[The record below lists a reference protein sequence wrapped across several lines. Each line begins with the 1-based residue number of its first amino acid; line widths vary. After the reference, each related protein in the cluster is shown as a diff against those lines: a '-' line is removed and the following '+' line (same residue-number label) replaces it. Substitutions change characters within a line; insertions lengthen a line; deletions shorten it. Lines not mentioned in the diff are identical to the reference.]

1 MINSFLSLNLTF
13 FVVVFVS
20 TLFLFVGI
28 FYSKK
33 KVSLNTYLVS
43 NRNVGVFN
51 LSATLIASSLGAWIL
66 FGPPTAATWGG
77 FGSVIGYA
85 LGAAFPMTALIF
97 FGKKLRVLLP
107 KGKSLTELV
116 LKRFGKNLFKLIFS
130 LMIFYLLIFLC
141 AEVTA
146 ISKLIYYIS
155 GLDVW
160 ISATI
165 ILSFTLI
172 YVLFGGLKAT
182 IRSDGIQFIAIILL
196 FFYLIFSLFF
206 QNNNNLNLN
215 IFEENFIKFDSKSL
229 ITSFQ
234 FGFVFFIAVAATNL
248 FHQGNWQRVYAAK
261 SEKILVKSLLIS
273 FFIIFVIVLGLG
285 LTGSISKLNGLKFN
299 EDFAFFSVI
308 LNKSDIFA
316 SLIVLIFSL
325 CLTISTVDTL
335 LNSISSLTI
344 VHSKDFFNFKY
355 LKDKKLSNVILI
367 ILSILCLVIALYQL
381 SVLYLFLLADLLC
394 CACVYII
401 FKGFYQKKIYPN
413 RSFIL
418 IMIGLFS
425 GLLFFP
431 SIDFSKS
438 LLIGVIFDINSFN
451 EIFTSSLLF
460 WSFLFAFILPMI
472 FDQLFESFTGYKILS
487 TKLFSNKNKK
497 NSSSKLFS

>member
-1 MINSFLSLNLTF
+1 MIESFLSLNVA
-13 FVVVFVS
+13 FVVVVFIS

-28 FYSKK
+28 FYSRK

-43 NRNVGVFN
+43 DRNEGVFS

-85 LGAAFPMTALIF
+85 LGAAFPMILLIF
-97 FGKKLRVLLP
+97 FGKKIRLLLP

-116 LKRFGKNLFKLIFS
+116 LKKFGKNLFKLIFS
-130 LMIFYLLIFLC
+130 LMIFYLFIFLC

-146 ISKLIYYIS
+146 ISKLIHYIS
-155 GLDVW
+155 GLNIW
-160 ISATI
+160 ISASI
-165 ILSFTLI
+165 ILFFTLA

-182 IRSDGIQFIAIILL
+182 IRSDRIQFIVIILL
-196 FFYLIFSLFF
+196 FLYLIFSIFL

-215 IFEENFIKFDSKSL
+215 IFQENFIKFDKKSL
-229 ITSFQ
+229 ILSFQ

-261 SEKILVKSLLIS
+261 NEKILVKSLLIS
-273 FFIIFVIVLGLG
+273 FFIIFFIVLLMG

-299 EDFAFFSVI
+299 EDLAFFSII
-308 LNKSDIFA
+308 LNKNDILI
-316 SLIVLIFSL
+316 SLIILIFSL

-355 LKDKKLSNVILI
+355 LKDKRLSKVILI
-367 ILSILCLVIALYQL
+367 LLSIICLIISLYQF

-394 CACVYII
+394 CACVYVI
-401 FKGFYQKKIYPN
+401 FKGLYQKKINPL
-413 RSFIL
+413 RSIIL

-431 SIDFSKS
+431 NIDFSRS
-438 LLIGVIFDINSFN
+438 LLAGFIFDKSFFN
-451 EIFTSSLLF
+451 LIFFNSLLF
-460 WSFLFAFILPMI
+460 WSFLSAFLLPLISDMFVESYKKI
-472 FDQLFESFTGYKILS
+472 F
-487 TKLFSNKNKK
+487 NN
-497 NSSSKLFS
+497 

>member
-1 MINSFLSLNLTF
+1 MINSFLSLNLAF
-13 FVVVFVS
+13 SVVVFVS
-20 TLFLFVGI
+20 TLFLFIGI
-28 FYSKK
+28 FYSRKK
-33 KVSLNTYLVS
+33 ISLNTYLVS

-85 LGAAFPMTALIF
+85 LGAAFPMIALIF

-107 KGKSLTELV
+107 KGRSLTELV

-130 LMIFYLLIFLC
+130 LMIFYLFIFLC

-196 FFYLIFSLFF
+196 FFYLIFALFF

-273 FFIIFVIVLGLG
+273 FFIIFIIVLGLG

-299 EDFAFFSVI
+299 EDLAFFSII
-308 LNKSDIFA
+308 LNKSDIFV

-344 VHSKDFFNFKY
+344 VHSNDFFNFKY

-394 CACVYII
+394 CACVYVI
-401 FKGFYQKKIYPN
+401 FKGFYQKKIYPPQ
-413 RSFIL
+413 SFIL
-418 IMIGLFS
+418 IMIGLFL

-431 SIDFSKS
+431 SLDFSKS
-438 LLIGVIFDINSFN
+438 LLIGVIFDTSNFN
-451 EIFTSSLLF
+451 EIFTNSLLF
-460 WSFLFAFILPMI
+460 WSFLFATFSPMF
-472 FDQLFESFTGYKILS
+472 FDIIYRRVK
-487 TKLFSNKNKK
+487 
-497 NSSSKLFS
+497 

>member
-1 MINSFLSLNLTF
+1 MINSFLSFNLAF
-13 FVVVFVS
+13 SVVVLIS
-20 TLFLFVGI
+20 TLFLFIGI
-28 FYSKK
+28 FYSRKK
-33 KVSLNTYLVS
+33 ISLNTYLVS

-77 FGSVIGYA
+77 FGAVIGYA
-85 LGAAFPMTALIF
+85 LGAAFPMIALIF

-107 KGKSLTELV
+107 KGRSLTELV
-116 LKRFGKNLFKLIFS
+116 LKRFGKKLFKLIFS
-130 LMIFYLLIFLC
+130 LMIFYLFIFLC

-172 YVLFGGLKAT
+172 YVLFGGLRAT
-182 IRSDGIQFIAIILL
+182 IRSDGIQFITIILL
-196 FFYLIFSLFF
+196 FFYLIFALFF

-273 FFIIFVIVLGLG
+273 FFVIFVIVLGLG

-299 EDFAFFSVI
+299 EDLAFFSII
-308 LNKSDIFA
+308 LNKSDIFV
-316 SLIVLIFSL
+316 SLIMLIFSL

-367 ILSILCLVIALYQL
+367 LLSILCLVIALYQL

-394 CACVYII
+394 CACVYVI
-401 FKGFYQKKIYPN
+401 FKGFYQKRIYPN
-413 RSFIL
+413 HSFIL
-418 IMIGLFS
+418 IMTGLS
-425 GLLFFP
+425 LGLLFFP
-431 SIDFSKS
+431 SMDFSKS
-438 LLIGVIFDINSFN
+438 LLIGVIFDKSNFN
-451 EIFTSSLLF
+451 KIFTNSLLF
-460 WSFLFAFILPMI
+460 WSFLFATFSPMF
-472 FDQLFESFTGYKILS
+472 FDIIYRRVK
-487 TKLFSNKNKK
+487 
-497 NSSSKLFS
+497 

>member
-1 MINSFLSLNLTF
+1 MINSFLSLNLAF
-13 FVVVFVS
+13 SVVVFVS

-28 FYSKK
+28 FYSRK

-43 NRNVGVFN
+43 NRNVRVFN

-85 LGAAFPMTALIF
+85 LGAAFPMIALIF
-97 FGKKLRVLLP
+97 FGKKLRILLP
-107 KGKSLTELV
+107 KGRSLTELV
-116 LKRFGKNLFKLIFS
+116 LKRFGKNLFKLIFF

-160 ISATI
+160 ISSLI

-196 FFYLIFSLFF
+196 FFYLIFALFF

-215 IFEENFIKFDSKSL
+215 IFEENFIKFNSKSL

-261 SEKILVKSLLIS
+261 NDKVLVKSLLIS
-273 FFIIFVIVLGLG
+273 FFIIFIIVLGLG
-285 LTGSISKLNGLKFN
+285 LTGSISKLNDLKFN
-299 EDFAFFSVI
+299 EDLAFFSII
-308 LNKSDIFA
+308 LNKSDIFV
-316 SLIVLIFSL
+316 SLIVLTFSL

-394 CACVYII
+394 CACVYVI

-418 IMIGLFS
+418 IMIGLFL

-438 LLIGVIFDINSFN
+438 LLIGVIFDKSNFN
-451 EIFTSSLLF
+451 EIFTNSLLF
-460 WSFLFAFILPMI
+460 WSFLFATFSPMF
-472 FDQLFESFTGYKILS
+472 FDTIYRRIK
-487 TKLFSNKNKK
+487 
-497 NSSSKLFS
+497 

>member
-1 MINSFLSLNLTF
+1 MINSFLSLNF
-13 FVVVFVS
+13 AFSVVVFVS
-20 TLFLFVGI
+20 TLFLFIGI
-28 FYSKK
+28 FYSRK

-85 LGAAFPMTALIF
+85 LGAAFPMIALIF

-107 KGKSLTELV
+107 KGRSLTELV
-116 LKRFGKNLFKLIFS
+116 LKRFGKKLFKLIFS
-130 LMIFYLLIFLC
+130 LMIFYLFIFLC
-141 AEVTA
+141 AEITA

-215 IFEENFIKFDSKSL
+215 IFEENFIKFDNKSL

-273 FFIIFVIVLGLG
+273 FFIIFIIVLGLG

-299 EDFAFFSVI
+299 EDLAFFSII
-308 LNKSDIFA
+308 LNKSDIFI

-355 LKDKKLSNVILI
+355 LKDKKLSNVILMV
-367 ILSILCLVIALYQL
+367 LSILCLVITLYQL

-394 CACVYII
+394 CACVYVI
-401 FKGFYQKKIYPN
+401 FKGFYQKKIYPSQ
-413 RSFIL
+413 SFIL
-418 IMIGLFS
+418 IMTGLS
-425 GLLFFP
+425 LGLLFFP

-438 LLIGVIFDINSFN
+438 LLVGVIFDKSNFN
-451 EIFTSSLLF
+451 EIFTNSLLF
-460 WSFLFAFILPMI
+460 WSFLFATFSPI
-472 FDQLFESFTGYKILS
+472 FFDIIYRRVK
-487 TKLFSNKNKK
+487 
-497 NSSSKLFS
+497 

>member
-1 MINSFLSLNLTF
+1 MINSFLSLNLAF
-13 FVVVFVS
+13 GAVVFVS
-20 TLFLFVGI
+20 TLFLFIGI
-28 FYSKK
+28 FYSRK

-43 NRNVGVFN
+43 NRDVGVFN

-66 FGPPTAATWGG
+66 FGPPSAAIWGG

-85 LGAAFPMTALIF
+85 LGAAFPMIALIF

-107 KGKSLTELV
+107 KGRSLTELV

-130 LMIFYLLIFLC
+130 LMIFYLFIFLS

-160 ISATI
+160 ISSFI

-196 FFYLIFSLFF
+196 FFYLIFALFF

-273 FFIIFVIVLGLG
+273 FFIIFIIVLGLG

-299 EDFAFFSVI
+299 EDLAFFSII
-308 LNKSDIFA
+308 LNKSDIFV

-367 ILSILCLVIALYQL
+367 LLSILCLVIALYQL

-394 CACVYII
+394 CACVYVI

-418 IMIGLFS
+418 IMIGLFL

-438 LLIGVIFDINSFN
+438 LLIGVIFDKSNFN
-451 EIFTSSLLF
+451 EIFTNSLLF
-460 WSFLFAFILPMI
+460 WSFLFATFSPI
-472 FDQLFESFTGYKILS
+472 FFDIIYRRVK
-487 TKLFSNKNKK
+487 
-497 NSSSKLFS
+497 

>member
-1 MINSFLSLNLTF
+1 MINSFLSFNLAF
-13 FVVVFVS
+13 FVVVFIS
-20 TLFLFVGI
+20 TLFLFIGI
-28 FYSKK
+28 FYSRK

-51 LSATLIASSLGAWIL
+51 LSATLIASSLGVWIL

-85 LGAAFPMTALIF
+85 LGAAFPMIALIF

-130 LMIFYLLIFLC
+130 LMIFYLFIFLC

-182 IRSDGIQFIAIILL
+182 IRSDGIQFIVIILL
-196 FFYLIFSLFF
+196 FFYLIFALFF

-261 SEKILVKSLLIS
+261 NDKVLVKSLLIS
-273 FFIIFVIVLGLG
+273 FFIIFIIVLGLG
-285 LTGSISKLNGLKFN
+285 LTGCISKLNDLKLN
-299 EDFAFFSVI
+299 EDLAFFSII
-308 LNKSDIFA
+308 LNERYIFI
-316 SLIVLIFSL
+316 SLIVLFFSL

-367 ILSILCLVIALYQL
+367 LLSILCLVIALYQL

-394 CACVYII
+394 CACVYVI
-401 FKGFYQKKIYPN
+401 FQGFYQNKIYPN
-413 RSFIL
+413 HSFIL
-418 IMIGLFS
+418 IIIGLCL

-438 LLIGVIFDINSFN
+438 LLIGVIFDKNSFDGMFIN
-451 EIFTSSLLF
+451 SLLF
-460 WSFLFAFILPMI
+460 WSFLFATFSPMF
-472 FDQLFESFTGYKILS
+472 FDIIYRRIK
-487 TKLFSNKNKK
+487 
-497 NSSSKLFS
+497 